1 MDLML
6 SLSGFR
12 KHLHVKRNSGT
23 WSSSSLPSWS
33 WESKLSL
40 RHILNTSLSSAVI
53 HSRNDFRRNS
63 RVILFSP
70 NKHNAADRF
79 ECWREKKLHLLVPIN
94 KDSCDGLPFRLLEVM
109 PYVWYFFITSIR
121 QSCKTFLPETR
132 HDIEKNFFTPSGL
145 RFAPYIYNKRIKTVA
160 KNSRVAKYF
169 N

>member
-1 MDLML
+1 
-6 SLSGFR
+6 
-12 KHLHVKRNSGT
+12 
-23 WSSSSLPSWS
+23 
-33 WESKLSL
+33 
-40 RHILNTSLSSAVI
+40 
-53 HSRNDFRRNS
+53 
-63 RVILFSP
+63 
-70 NKHNAADRF
+70 
-79 ECWREKKLHLLVPIN
+79 
-94 KDSCDGLPFRLLEVM
+94 M